1 MAVNKSFVVKNGI
14 EVATDLIYGT
24 SDLKKVG
31 IGSTIPGDTLDVRG
45 GIAVTDISA
54 TGYINV
60 AGVAT
65 FSNTVII
72 SGITTLASSG
82 GITTT
87 KTIGT
92 SKIP

>member
-45 GIAVTDISA
+45 GIAVTDQCHRLYQCSW
-54 TGYINV
+54 
-60 AGVAT
+60 
-65 FSNTVII
+65 
-72 SGITTLASSG
+72 SSYF
-82 GITTT
+82 
-87 KTIGT
+87 
-92 SKIP
+92 